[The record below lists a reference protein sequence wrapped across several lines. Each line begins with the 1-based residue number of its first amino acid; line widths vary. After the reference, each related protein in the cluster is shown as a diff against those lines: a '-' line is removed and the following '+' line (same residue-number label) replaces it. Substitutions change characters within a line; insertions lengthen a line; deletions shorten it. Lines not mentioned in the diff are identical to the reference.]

1 MGLFSWLR
9 GDEAAHA
16 PAPAPANLEVD
27 PSNTTT
33 FSGDLETVPR
43 NNTICYHVV
52 GPIQH
57 VVMGNDRP
65 LTVSLVIGRRQQE
78 GFLQCDYFQRALRL
92 GSRVATENVHVDTN
106 VFSESEFFRSR
117 LPELTKE
124 VPGSALHRTC
134 PIVYEGCEEVEY
146 KYVGGYDDFAKIA
159 AQRHGVRP

>member
-9 GDEAAHA
+9 GDDAARA

-27 PSNTTT
+27 PSKSTT

-43 NNTICYHVV
+43 NNTVCYHV
-52 GPIQH
+52 
-57 VVMGNDRP
+57 
-65 LTVSLVIGRRQQE
+65 E
-78 GFLQCDYFQRALRL
+78 GFLQCEYFQRALRL

-117 LPELTKE
+117 LPELKQD
-124 VPGSALHRTC
+124 VHGSAQHRTC
-134 PIVYEGCEEVEY
+134 PIVYEGCDEVEY